1 MGGSRRVKPTHAV
14 NRMTE
19 HWIRGCADESS
30 VFCAPSAWPLL
41 ALLADASEGPG
52 RAELEDAVGLSAA
65 DARAA
70 ALQVLDLL
78 RGMPGVRSALGLW
91 VAEQFPVDPEWT
103 AGLPLGTVGL
113 LTGDPAVDVPLLDD
127 WARQHTDGLIEA
139 MPVGVSPE
147 TLVLLAAAM
156 SVRTRWARP
165 FTDTGWPITY
175 DSGPWKDRRYYPLSR
190 VTRVLDRVNV
200 APTTYGEVTCL
211 EIVGTNGVTVYLV
224 IGEEGRPAHEVLHG
238 GLLARTGY
246 GRKGGELHVGDTAP
260 GLIVERVPDDK
271 PEDRLLVLAPRFR
284 VEGDHDLLARPKL
297 FGLDTVTDTSRG
309 HFPAMGPKPLAV
321 SQARQSA
328 AAVFTAEGFEAAA
341 VTAVGA
347 VAGGMP
353 PIPPRRVKQIRVEF
367 DRPFGFLAQHR
378 TSGLILAAGWVAEP
392 ESYQPSADEIEME
405 AVLRSWGET
414 E

>member
-1 MGGSRRVKPTHAV
+1 MGSSQRVKPTGAI

-19 HWIRGCADESS
+19 QWIRGCRDTSS

-41 ALLADASEGPG
+41 ALLASAAEGPG
-52 RAELEDAVGLSAA
+52 RRELEHAVGLPAA

-70 ALQVLDLL
+70 ALQVLELL

-91 VAEQFPVDPEWT
+91 VAEQFPLDPGWT

-139 MPVGVSPE
+139 MPVGVTPE
-147 TLVLLAAAM
+147 TVALLASAM

-175 DSGPWKDRRYYPLSR
+175 DTGPWKDRRYYPLSR
-190 VTRVLDRVNV
+190 VTRILDRVNV
-200 APTTYGEVTCL
+200 APTNYGEVTCL
-211 EIVGTNGVTVYLV
+211 EVVGTNGVTVYLV
-224 IGEEGRPAHEVLHG
+224 IGEEGRPAREVLHG

-246 GRKGGELHVGDTAP
+246 GRKGGELRVGETAP
-260 GLIVERVPDDK
+260 GVIVERVPDDQ
-271 PEDRLLVLAPRFR
+271 PDDRLLVLAPRFR
-284 VEGDHDLLARPKL
+284 VEGEHDLLTQPTL

-309 HFPAMGPKPLAV
+309 HFPAISAKPLAI
-321 SQARQSA
+321 SQAKQNA
-328 AAVFTAEGFEAAA
+328 AALFTAEGFEAAA
-341 VTAVGA
+341 VTALGA
-347 VAGGMP
+347 VAAGP
-353 PIPPRRVKQIRVEF
+353 PPAMRRRVKQVRVEF

-392 ESYQPSADEIEME
+392 EPYQPPGDEIEME
-405 AVLRSWGET
+405 ALFRSWE
-414 E
+414 